1 MFFTN
6 KGEKMASL
14 AVKKK
19 KKLTVVR
26 LPFFFGGI
34 CHFTASPCANVPP
47 KQVPP
52 ALLFPGHHLLQP
64 PKTRLWLAGEKM
76 EHFPLSCRIIQVVV
90 EKHPA
95 VINLVKPKWLFS
107 GCGLLKGNVFCCLV
121 CRTCEDAQLISRLK
135 RFSATKNISA
145 SLFCARPHR
154 LSCSFL
160 QSRPDEERVWRLGAD
175 LTAENIG

>member
-1 MFFTN
+1 
-6 KGEKMASL
+6 MASL
-14 AVKKK
+14 VVKKK
-19 KKLTVVR
+19 RGSQLFGY
-26 LPFFFGGI
+26 LFFGGI

-76 EHFPLSCRIIQVVV
+76 EHFSLYCRIIQVVV
-90 EKHPA
+90 EKNPA
-95 VINLVKPKWLFS
+95 VINLVKLKWLFS
-107 GCGLLKGNVFCCLV
+107 GCVLLKGNVFCCLV